1 MIFIVFGSRAAFAA
15 VRRRSSQDGRSNA
28 FVGVVVAVAV
38 VVGTVRITS
47 VGGW

>member
-28 FVGVVVAVAV
+28 FVGVVVVVA